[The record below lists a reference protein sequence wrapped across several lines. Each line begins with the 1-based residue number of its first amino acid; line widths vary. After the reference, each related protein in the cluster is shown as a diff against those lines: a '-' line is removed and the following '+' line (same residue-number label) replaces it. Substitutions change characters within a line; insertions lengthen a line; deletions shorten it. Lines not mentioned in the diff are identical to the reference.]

1 VFWLLHKYFAFH
13 KIEYHPI
20 KYENLIKNFKHEIDN
35 LIKFLKLSH
44 DENIYNFQKTAM
56 EREKINT
63 PSYDQVVQ
71 PIYTSSINRY
81 KNFKEIHNIKTD
93 IDYWINKYSY
103 KK

>member
-1 VFWLLHKYFAFH
+1 
-13 KIEYHPI
+13 
-20 KYENLIKNFKHEIDN
+20 
-35 LIKFLKLSH
+35 
-44 DENIYNFQKTAM
+44 M